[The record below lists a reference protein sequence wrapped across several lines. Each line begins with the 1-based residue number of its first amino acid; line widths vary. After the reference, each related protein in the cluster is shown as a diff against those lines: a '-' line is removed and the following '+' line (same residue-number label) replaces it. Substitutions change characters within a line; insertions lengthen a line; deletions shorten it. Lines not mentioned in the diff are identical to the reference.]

1 MIDPDSG
8 RPVYRQLADVIRG
21 QIDRGELR
29 PGQRLRTEPE
39 YVDEYGIGRDSVR
52 KAMALLRAEGLIVTT
67 RQGSRVRPLPDMA
80 EVPLSEDTQIR
91 TRMPTQKERR
101 LLGVPEGGARLRGR
115 AAGRRAGGAGGRQD
129 EAGRQGR
136 AQGRRRGRLNSA
148 GTGTPA
154 IPLPG
159 SRPLAGTAP
168 APSAALGIGLGAGAA
183 TVAQGGFLCGAG
195 IFSDR
200 S

>member
-67 RQGSRVRPLPDMA
+67 RRGSRVRPLPDVA
-80 EVPLSEDTQIR
+80 EVALSEDTVIR

-101 LLGVPEGGARLRGR
+101 LLGVPEGVPVFVVERPGA
-115 AAGRRAGGAGGRQD
+115 
-129 EAGRQGR
+129 E
-136 AQGRRRGRLNSA
+136 
-148 GTGTPA
+148 PEV
-154 IPLPG
+154 
-159 SRPLAGTAP
+159 LAGDRTKLVVKAAP
-168 APSAALGIGLGAGAA
+168 AGEGHG
-183 TVAQGGFLCGAG
+183 
-195 IFSDR
+195 R
-200 S
+200 SG

>member
-39 YVDEYGIGRDSVR
+39 YVDEYEIGRDSVR

-67 RQGSRVRPLPDMA
+67 RQGSRVRPQPDMA
-80 EVPLSEDTQIR
+80 EVSLSEDTQVR

-101 LLGVPEGGARLRGR
+101 VLGVAEGVPVFVVERPGAEPEVLAGDRTTLVVRGG
-115 AAGRRAGGAGGRQD
+115 GGR
-129 EAGRQGR
+129 E
-136 AQGRRRGRLNSA
+136 L
-148 GTGTPA
+148 
-154 IPLPG
+154 
-159 SRPLAGTAP
+159 
-168 APSAALGIGLGAGAA
+168 
-183 TVAQGGFLCGAG
+183 
-195 IFSDR
+195 
-200 S
+200 